1 VFLKLDT
8 SYYEMLNTLMLLDS
22 TKKILEIDERSSLF
36 FKDLQDI
43 QIRSNNILEIVFC
56 CLIIE

>member
-1 VFLKLDT
+1 MFLKLDT